1 MALHQ
6 RNTGE
11 LLSPVVVVTV
21 LARQIEL
28 ADPRRI
34 ELAAGVDEWLRLLV
48 VYDCDRKSAR
58 LLAHVSREREQL
70 AALMRE
76 RFGLLLLGTAE
87 IDALLDVDRAVLRRR
102 EGRIARRDAAHR
114 GGRIAVAVSAGFPR
128 LARLAAPER
137 LAIEHREGRRIRR
150 IIILHG
156 ARRGAHAVVAG
167 AALV

>member
-34 ELAAGVDEWLRLLV
+34 ELAAGVDEWLGFLV

-58 LLAHVSREREQL
+58 LRSEEHTSELQSRSDLVCR
-70 AALMRE
+70 
-76 RFGLLLLGTAE
+76 LLLEKKTNTWGRTW
-87 IDALLDVDRAVLRRR
+87 RASR
-102 EGRIARRDAAHR
+102 R
-114 GGRIAVAVSAGFPR
+114 GGRDST
-128 LARLAAPER
+128 
-137 LAIEHREGRRIRR
+137 
-150 IIILHG
+150 
-156 ARRGAHAVVAG
+156 
-167 AALV
+167 